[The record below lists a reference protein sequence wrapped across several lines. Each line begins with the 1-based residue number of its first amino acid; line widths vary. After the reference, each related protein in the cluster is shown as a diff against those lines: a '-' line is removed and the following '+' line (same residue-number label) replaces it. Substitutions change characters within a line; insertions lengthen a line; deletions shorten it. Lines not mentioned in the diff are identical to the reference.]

1 MSICLNKNGF
11 RSCKDYFRS
20 VCNENYVKCLCKYCT
35 NALHKTFI
43 YIRIN
48 FIAYLWSGTQ
58 TGVRY
63 QSTQV
68 VAEQPC
74 LIKRWLLQPRVN
86 TVFYY
91 CPTLILLNEDIWCII
106 YPHFTSMQKFLCW
119 HQGILPVWLLLNN
132 RVPFKQRLSLQI
144 LNMDSHLS
152 THHIPHIHV
161 ERQDVH
167 RWSHSLIPKCC
178 HQRKGKVYKEMCS

>member
-1 MSICLNKNGF
+1 MSICLNKNSF

-43 YIRIN
+43 YIKID
-48 FIAYLWSGTQ
+48 FIAYLSSGTQ

-74 LIKRWLLQPRVN
+74 LIKR
-86 TVFYY
+86 
-91 CPTLILLNEDIWCII
+91 
-106 YPHFTSMQKFLCW
+106 
-119 HQGILPVWLLLNN
+119 
-132 RVPFKQRLSLQI
+132 
-144 LNMDSHLS
+144 
-152 THHIPHIHV
+152 
-161 ERQDVH
+161 
-167 RWSHSLIPKCC
+167 
-178 HQRKGKVYKEMCS
+178 